1 MDGNLVGSPTADGQ
15 SVIGIG
21 RDEVGEIWYRALTV
35 YMTSS
40 TKYAGER
47 ELSRFQRAVTGG
59 ASGFRRAVF
68 AFPPAA
74 RHSCALGSPS
84 LMCP

>member
-1 MDGNLVGSPTADGQ
+1 MT
-15 SVIGIG
+15 GIG
-21 RDEVGEIWYRALTV
+21 RDKVGKIWYRTLTV

-47 ELSRFQRAVTGG
+47 ELSRFQRAVMGG
-59 ASGFRRAVF
+59 ASGFRRTAF

-74 RHSCALGSPS
+74 RHSCALGSLSPR
-84 LMCP
+84 CP